1 MTLRTTLLAA
11 ASATVLVLAGC
22 MVGPDFE
29 RPKTPE
35 SAGYT
40 PDKLPELTTGTQV
53 RGGETQRL
61 VDDLDIPGQWWTLFH
76 SPELNS
82 LIEQALKSNPS
93 LQAAQASLRQAQENA
108 YAQEGTLY
116 PTVDLNVNA
125 SRQEL
130 NGATLGIDRSVGP
143 FNVRTAQVSVS
154 YALDVFGGLRRQ
166 IESLQ
171 AQAENQRFQLEATYL
186 SLTSNVVLA
195 AVQEASLKAQIAA
208 TQDII
213 QLQTDQLKILQQ
225 QFELGGASRAGVLAQ
240 EAQLAQTKASLPPL
254 QKQAAQQRN
263 LLAVLSGRFPNDEP
277 VERFDLGALVLPDN
291 LPLSLPSKLVEQRP
305 DIRSA
310 EAQVHAASAQIGV
323 ATANMLPQIT
333 LTGAYGRGGSEFSRF
348 SSPSN
353 AIWSIGAGVV
363 QPLFHGGQL
372 LHEKRAAVAA
382 FDAAAAQYR
391 NTVLTAF
398 QNVADTLRALESDA
412 TALAAQVEAERS
424 SLDSLELSRQ
434 QFQAGAITYTT
445 LLDAERTYQQAHINV
460 VQAQANRFA
469 DTAALFQALGGGW
482 WNRTD
487 VINQKTAQTGSEA
500 PPQVSTAENK
510 Q

>member
-1 MTLRTTLLAA
+1 
-11 ASATVLVLAGC
+11 
-22 MVGPDFE
+22 
-29 RPKTPE
+29 
-35 SAGYT
+35 
-40 PDKLPELTTGTQV
+40 
-53 RGGETQRL
+53 
-61 VDDLDIPGQWWTLFH
+61 
-76 SPELNS
+76 
-82 LIEQALKSNPS
+82 
-93 LQAAQASLRQAQENA
+93 
-108 YAQEGTLY
+108 
-116 PTVDLNVNA
+116 
-125 SRQEL
+125 
-130 NGATLGIDRSVGP
+130 
-143 FNVRTAQVSVS
+143 
-154 YALDVFGGLRRQ
+154 
-166 IESLQ
+166 
-171 AQAENQRFQLEATYL
+171 
-186 SLTSNVVLA
+186 
-195 AVQEASLKAQIAA
+195 VQEASLKAQIAA

-225 QFELGGASRAGVLAQ
+225 QFELGGASRAAVLAQ
-240 EAQLAQTKASLPPL
+240 EAQLAQTKATLPPL

-263 LLAVLSGRFPNDEP
+263 LLAALAGRFPNDEP

-310 EAQVHAASAQIGV
+310 EAQVHTASAQIGV

-333 LTGAYGRGGSEFSRF
+333 LTGAYGRGGSEVSRF
-348 SSPSN
+348 SNPSN
-353 AIWSIGAGVV
+353 AIWSIGAGLV

-412 TALAAQVEAERS
+412 TALTAQVEAERS
-424 SLDSLELSRQ
+424 SLDSLELTRQ

-482 WNRTD
+482 WNRVD
-487 VINQKTAQTGSEA
+487 VANQKTAQTGSET
-500 PPQVSTAENK
+500 PTKVSTVGSGR
-510 Q
+510 